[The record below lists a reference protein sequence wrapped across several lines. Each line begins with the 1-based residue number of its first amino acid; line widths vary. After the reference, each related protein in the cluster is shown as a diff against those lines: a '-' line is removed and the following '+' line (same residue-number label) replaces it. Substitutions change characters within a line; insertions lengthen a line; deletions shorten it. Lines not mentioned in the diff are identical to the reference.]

1 MASKSRSA
9 MLRSRPFGLD
19 MVIVEVTLQYRCGVY
34 PIAKLPLE
42 TVWKVAGRVRSRA
55 FRWRQAPKRCSFAP
69 FRRLVGPRNGA
80 DLEFPDSLWKGY
92 SPKFGCKF
100 LHKPP

>member
-42 TVWKVAGRVRSRA
+42 TV
-55 FRWRQAPKRCSFAP
+55 
-69 FRRLVGPRNGA
+69 
-80 DLEFPDSLWKGY
+80 
-92 SPKFGCKF
+92 
-100 LHKPP
+100 